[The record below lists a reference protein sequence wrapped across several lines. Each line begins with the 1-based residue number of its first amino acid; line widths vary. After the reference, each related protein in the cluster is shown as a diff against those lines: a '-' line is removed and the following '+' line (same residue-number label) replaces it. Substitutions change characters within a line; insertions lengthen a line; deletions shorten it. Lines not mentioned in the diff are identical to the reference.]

1 MKILIAG
8 SHGMIGSAVTPH
20 LIECGHEVTR
30 LVRQE
35 PGPGEVWWDPDAG
48 QIDASGLEGFDGV
61 VNLATMRWPFR
72 WTRNAKAKLRA
83 NRVATYR
90 LLAESLAAC
99 VRKPR
104 VLVCAS
110 GIGVY
115 PSSGDE
121 ILTEDTVPCSSFL
134 STVDRDGETA
144 TAAAEVVGIRVVHLR
159 IPQVMGGPA
168 LQYVGF
174 RAGDGQQWMSWIG
187 RDELASIIEFTLTN
201 ESLSGPVNAVSP
213 NPLRNAEFA
222 TTATRALG
230 LKPGGVMPNFIVR
243 LVMGEMGE
251 EFALSSRRAQP
262 AKLLAA
268 GYRFRFPDLADTL
281 RHEKAYVEAEAV
293 SKIAEKSP
301 ALRA

>member
-30 LVRQE
+30 LVRQV
-35 PGPGEVWWDPDAG
+35 PGPNEIWWDPDAD
-48 QIDASGLEGFDGV
+48 QIDAAGLEGFDGV

-72 WTRNAKAKLRA
+72 WTRKAKEKLRA
-83 NRVATYR
+83 NRVTTYR

-99 VRKPR
+99 ARKPR

-134 STVDRDGETA
+134 STVDRAGETA
-144 TAAAEVVGIRVVHLR
+144 TGAAEAAGIRVVHLR
-159 IPQVMGGPA
+159 IPQVIGGPA

-187 RDELASIIEFTLTN
+187 RDELASIIEFSLTN

-213 NPLRNAEFA
+213 NPLRNADFA
-222 TTATRALG
+222 TSATRALG
-230 LKPGGVMPNFIVR
+230 LKPGGVMPDFIVR

-251 EFALSSRRAQP
+251 EFALASRRAQP

-268 GYRFRFPDLADTL
+268 GYRFRFPDLADAL
-281 RHEKAYVEAEAV
+281 RHEKACVEAEAV
-293 SKIAEKSP
+293 SKIAEKTP

>member
-8 SHGMIGSAVTPH
+8 SHGMIGSVVTRH
-20 LIECGHEVTR
+20 LIECGYEVVR
-30 LVRQE
+30 LVRST
-35 PGPGEVWWDPDAG
+35 PGPGDIWWDPDG
-48 QIDASGLEGFDGV
+48 GRIDSSSLEGFDGA
-61 VNLATMRWPFR
+61 VNLATMRWPMR
-72 WTRNAKAKLRA
+72 WTRKAKEKLRA

-99 VRKPR
+99 ACKPR

-115 PSSGDE
+115 PSSGDK

-134 STVDRDGETA
+134 SSVDRDGETA
-144 TAAAEVVGIRVVHLR
+144 TAAAEAAGIRVVHLR

-222 TTATRALG
+222 STATRALG
-230 LKPGGVMPNFIVR
+230 LKPGGVMPTFIVR

-251 EFALSSRRAQP
+251 NSLCP
-262 AKLLAA
+262 AVVPGLKLLAA
-268 GYRFRFPDLADTL
+268 GYRFRFPDLCGCLA
-281 RHEKAYVEAEAV
+281 
-293 SKIAEKSP
+293 P
-301 ALRA
+301 